1 MFVCYAFAGQVKEAS
16 IGTSLRILLFIFQFF
31 DEDEDVDDDVLKM
44 MLEKMIPL
52 FTLLSA
58 NFPTV
63 AFVGN

>member
-1 MFVCYAFAGQVKEAS
+1 MEN
-16 IGTSLRILLFIFQFF
+16 LDWILLFIFQFF
-31 DEDEDVDDDVLKM
+31 DEDEDVDNDVLKM

-63 AFVGN
+63 AFVGDWTKFQRF

>member
-1 MFVCYAFAGQVKEAS
+1 MDFVVYFS
-16 IGTSLRILLFIFQFF
+16 FF
-31 DEDEDVDDDVLKM
+31 GEDEDVGDDVLKM
-44 MLEKMIPL
+44 MMKKMIPL